1 MLYADY
7 NYCSLDNIT
16 YTIDMIRI
24 RCDITNF
31 VWSKLEYYINTVY
44 KSFVKSS
51 YVSTGISDFHYNYN
65 IEIEEGKSFWFGFIH
80 NSELVNNNSS
90 LQNDNAKY
98 NFTLEF
104 NPNKLKIKGLLFYII
119 RMCLQNFPHIKSVDI
134 AMDIPF
140 NILDIGGFDKG
151 RKKDF
156 RMFSQ
161 GGENKTYYIGRTNN
175 RVKIYNKK
183 IESNLDKELT
193 RIEITSKLDL
203 DLLTYTQFNYNVELP
218 KLYLNNYLL
227 TFDDIEDKTLL
238 AIVYAVQNG
247 FPLND
252 LSRRYR
258 DKVEKKLFE
267 GGQLIPL
274 SNNMCTQAIKRCIQG
289 IFYPNTIKESL

>member
-16 YTIDMIRI
+16 YTVDMIRLH
-24 RCDITNF
+24 CDITYETFNLLETRLRTIYNDQIKNF
-31 VWSKLEYYINTVY
+31 YI
-44 KSFVKSS
+44 
-51 YVSTGISDFHYNYN
+51 STGISDFKYNYN
-65 IEIEEGKSFWFGFIH
+65 IEIKEGKSFWFGFIH
-80 NSELVNNNSS
+80 NSELVNKKGS
-90 LQNDNAKY
+90 LQNDNTKY

-104 NPNKLKIKGLLFYII
+104 NPNKLELRGILLYII
-119 RMCLQNFPHIKSVDI
+119 RMLYTNNCSIKSVDL

-175 RVKIYNKK
+175 RIKIYNKK
-183 IESNLDKELT
+183 IESNLDRELT
-193 RIEITSKLDL
+193 RIEITSKLDVTL
-203 DLLTYTQFNYNVELP
+203 KNYMFFKYDVELP

-227 TFDDIEDKTLL
+227 TFDDMEDKTLL

-252 LSRRYR
+252 LSRRYK
-258 DKVEKKLFE
+258 DKVQNRLME

-274 SNNMCTQAIKRCIQG
+274 SNSMCTQAIKNCIHG
-289 IFYPNTIKESL
+289 IFYPETLK

>member
-1 MLYADY
+1 MLYS
-7 NYCSLDNIT
+7 NNCS
-16 YTIDMIRI
+16 
-24 RCDITNF
+24 
-31 VWSKLEYYINTVY
+31 
-44 KSFVKSS
+44 
-51 YVSTGISDFHYNYN
+51 
-65 IEIEEGKSFWFGFIH
+65 
-80 NSELVNNNSS
+80 
-90 LQNDNAKY
+90 
-98 NFTLEF
+98 
-104 NPNKLKIKGLLFYII
+104 
-119 RMCLQNFPHIKSVDI
+119 IKSVDL

-175 RVKIYNKK
+175 RIKIYNKK
-183 IESNLDKELT
+183 IESNLDRELT
-193 RIEITSKLDL
+193 RIEITSKLDITL
-203 DLLTYTQFNYNVELP
+203 KNYMFFKYDVELP

-252 LSRRYR
+252 LSRRYK
-258 DKVEKKLFE
+258 DKVQNRLMQ

-274 SNNMCTQAIKRCIQG
+274 SNSMCTSAIKKCIQG
-289 IFYPNTIKESL
+289 IFYPETLRDSL